1 MNRILLGVVLGLSWG
16 AVDVLITMRHG
27 NLPRESLLQA
37 FSSRFALGF
46 LGAIAHLPWHPVW
59 TGILVGILV
68 SLPDAFGLRNYGGIL
83 GTGVLFGAL
92 TGLAVKLWAR

>member
-1 MNRILLGVVLGLSWG
+1 MNRIFLGLLLGVAWG
-16 AVDVLITMRHG
+16 SADALLTIRHG
-27 NLPRESLLQA
+27 NLPREALLQA

-46 LGAIAHLPWHPVW
+46 LGANVKLPWHPVW

-92 TGLAVKLWAR
+92 TGLAVTLWAR